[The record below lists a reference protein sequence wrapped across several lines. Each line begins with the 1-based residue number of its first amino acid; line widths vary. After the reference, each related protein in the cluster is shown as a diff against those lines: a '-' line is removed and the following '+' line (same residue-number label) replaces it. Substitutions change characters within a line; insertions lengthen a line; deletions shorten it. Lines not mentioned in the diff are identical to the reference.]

1 MAKLFGKLGDMIFGP
16 EEDFDDFEEST
27 EEVTKPSRSE
37 SFTPSKKASSDRI
50 VNIHATTQLEVAVVQ
65 PKAYEDAREIAD
77 RLKSKK
83 AVVINLEDMGKEDAI
98 KVLDFVSGVV
108 YALEGEIQKVSSGIF
123 LIAPYNVSIA
133 SDIKDELKKGMFPWN
148 Y

>member
-1 MAKLFGKLGDMIFGP
+1 MAKLFGKLGEMIFGA
-16 EEDFDDFEEST
+16 EDDFDEFEEQN
-27 EEVTKPSRSE
+27 EEVIKPAKVDA
-37 SFTPSKKASSDRI
+37 SFSKKSDRV

-65 PKAYEDAREIAD
+65 PHAYEDAREIAD

-83 AVVINLEDMGKEDAI
+83 AVVINLEELGKEDAI

-133 SDIKDELKKGMFPWN
+133 SDVKDELKKGMFPWN